1 MSDDLSLVIFDMDGT
16 LIDSQAVIIAA
27 MRRTFAAAG
36 LPSPTDEAT
45 RSIIGLSL
53 VELFRVLAPAEDP
66 HRMADLYRNSFV
78 AVRAETGGEGASPLF
93 PGAQEALAALAERGH
108 LLSVATGK
116 SRRGLAYALD
126 GHGWNDIFTFP
137 QTADDAR
144 SKPDPEMVEICISRH
159 GVVPGRTVMVGD
171 TSFDMQMARAAGAH
185 AIGVAWGYHPV
196 AALWDAGAE
205 IVIEKYEELESAVT
219 RLLEAK

>member
-27 MRRTFAAAG
+27 MRRTFASAG
-36 LPSPTDEAT
+36 LPAPTDDAT
-45 RSIIGLSL
+45 RAIIGLSL
-53 VELFRVLAPAEDP
+53 VELFQVLAPGEDP
-66 HRMADLYRNSFV
+66 HRMADLYRTSFV
-78 AVRAETGGEGASPLF
+78 AVRAETGGEAASPLF
-93 PGAQEALAALAERGH
+93 PGAQDALSALAARGW

-116 SRRGLAYALD
+116 SRRGLCHAMES
-126 GHGWNDIFTFP
+126 HGWNNVFTFP

-144 SKPDPEMVEICISRH
+144 SKPDPEMVEICMSRH
-159 GVVPGRTVMVGD
+159 GVAPGRTVMVGD

-196 AALWDAGAE
+196 ASLWDAGAE
-205 IVIEKYEELESAVT
+205 IVIERYDQLEDAVAK
-219 RLLEAK
+219 LLEET